1 MGARNRSLLIDVV
14 AHLKVKVDASLASCV
29 RPYCSALKALVSLD
43 WEAAKGAEIRSC
55 IKWVEEGET
64 SSSYFIQLEKE
75 RAVDSWIPVL
85 WESGGSIVSS
95 PEGLCCTL
103 NSFYSDLL
111 SSVLTDSVIQS
122 SLLSYLPYFL
132 PCDQAHLCE
141 DLLTPDECFSTL
153 KGMARNKAPGL
164 NGFPVEFYLWFWDV
178 LGADLVSVL
187 NSCFLSGSL
196 ALSQRRGI
204 ITLSFKKG
212 DHLDPQNWRPITLL
226 NVDYKITSC
235 MTAGL
240 LWKVIHLLVNKD
252 QTCGVPGRFI
262 GENMAFLRDVVHYA
276 SSTSAPLAI
285 LSLDQE
291 KPFDRVNWGFMK
303 W

>member
-1 MGARNRSLLIDVV
+1 MGARNRSLLVDVV

-29 RPYCSALKALVSLD
+29 RPYCSALKALASLD
-43 WEAAKGAEIRSC
+43 REAAKGAEIRSC

-75 RAVDSWIPVL
+75 HAVDRWIPVL
-85 WESGGSIVSS
+85 RESGGSIVSA

-103 NSFYSDLL
+103 NSFYSDLF

-153 KGMARNKAPGL
+153 KGIARNKTPGL

-226 NVDYKITSC
+226 NVDYKITSR
-235 MTAGL
+235 MIAAFFEKSSIFWLTKIRLAGFWADL
-240 LWKVIHLLVNKD
+240 LGKIWPCYVMWYTMPPRPVPLWQFCPLIRRSHL
-252 QTCGVPGRFI
+252 TESI
-262 GENMAFLRDVVHYA
+262 GAL
-276 SSTSAPLAI
+276 
-285 LSLDQE
+285 
-291 KPFDRVNWGFMK
+291 
-303 W
+303 